1 MINFSLRKPLIL
13 ALILFSNISCAYAD
27 NNVATDKQE
36 SINTSKNKNYMNIK
50 VNGQNLTVRLSDNSS
65 SKALRELL
73 KKGDI
78 TVKMQD
84 YGRFEKYGKLPQSL
98 PRNDERITTSSGDV
112 ILSEG
117 NLLVI
122 YYDVNT
128 WNFTLL
134 GKIEGL
140 SQRQLKEILGDADI
154 KVVISLAE

>member
-1 MINFSLRKPLIL
+1 
-13 ALILFSNISCAYAD
+13 
-27 NNVATDKQE
+27 
-36 SINTSKNKNYMNIK
+36 MNIK

-65 SKALRELL
+65 SKALSELL

-84 YGRFEKYGKLPQSL
+84 YGRFEKCGKLPQSL

-128 WNFTLL
+128 WNFTRL
-134 GKIEGL
+134 GKIEEL
-140 SQRQLKEILGDADI
+140 SQRQLKEILGDADVT
-154 KVVISLAE
+154 VVISLAE